1 MQVLCRIQC
10 TAPEPEK
17 RRLNLPLGI
26 LLRKLPNSCSSGGGR
41 FALGGGFRPVDGPGF
56 DECLSGDDAICGE
69 PSGREVSCVGAD
81 MSSSGGG
88 RFVLGGGFRSVDG
101 PGFDDEAGG
110 GWLSVGPGV
119 GG

>member
-1 MQVLCRIQC
+1 
-10 TAPEPEK
+10 
-17 RRLNLPLGI
+17 
-26 LLRKLPNSCSSGGGR
+26 
-41 FALGGGFRPVDGPGF
+41 
-56 DECLSGDDAICGE
+56 
-69 PSGREVSCVGAD
+69 VGAD

-88 RFVLGGGFRSVDG
+88 RLALGGGFRSFDG